1 MTVLFNN
8 HLHSL
13 PDDEFFAPSAP
24 LSIDEVT
31 SLSALWRNVAF
42 ALYIHPLPAG
52 KGVTG
57 WSAERV
63 REVCERGMAAVYER
77 DQRRSFVGDG
87 HWLMTDTIDVRG
99 FVDAAM

>member
-1 MTVLFNN
+1 M
-8 HLHSL
+8 
-13 PDDEFFAPSAP
+13 
-24 LSIDEVT
+24 
-31 SLSALWRNVAF
+31 
-42 ALYIHPLPAG
+42 
-52 KGVTG
+52 
-57 WSAERV
+57 